1 MIKEYQGFSGSNYD
15 EDDLERAKA
24 GGMVKFF
31 PNNARNSIL
40 ESIAQNPNS
49 LESKRISDILSNP
62 EMQKQ
67 EIARLGDVHKRINE
81 RSAKM
86 QSILDQAAKENPGIQ
101 NDLQNERMDHYEE
114 FLQANPEYKSL
125 LDEQQAEGE
134 DYKNSPMAQQ
144 HMMDEVKKS
153 GWNAVRG
160 HSFTE
165 DQFKNIMDY
174 LNSKEQKPE
183 E

>member
-1 MIKEYQGFSGSNYD
+1 MIEGYKGFTGSNYD

-40 ESIAQNPNS
+40 ESIAQNPSS

-67 EIARLGDVHKRINE
+67 EIARLGDVHKRIAE
-81 RSAKM
+81 RQVKLDK
-86 QSILDQAAKENPGIQ
+86 ILNKAAQENPGIQ
-101 NDLQNERMDHYEE
+101 SDLQNQRMDHYDE
-114 FLQANPEYKSL
+114 FIQIHPEYKTL
-125 LDEQQAEGE
+125 MDEGNIDSQ
-134 DYKNSPMAQQ
+134 DYMNSPMAQQ

-153 GWNAVRG
+153 GWNAVKG

-174 LNSKEQKPE
+174 LNSKEKKQE